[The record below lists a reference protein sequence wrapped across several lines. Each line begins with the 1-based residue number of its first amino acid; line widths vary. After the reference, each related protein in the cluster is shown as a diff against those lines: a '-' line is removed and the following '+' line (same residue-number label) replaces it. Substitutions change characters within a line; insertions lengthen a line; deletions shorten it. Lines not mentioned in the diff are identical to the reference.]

1 MMYCVRVLTGVLL
14 FALLAPAGAA
24 SSDDSWR
31 SGTRAFEQHDYEKA
45 LLIFE
50 SARDAGQRGPAVHY
64 NIGVSEYKLGRY
76 REAGKTFELIKNRFP
91 EFVAL
96 AEYNLGLVA
105 LKLNRNN
112 DARQHFRRSYDLS
125 TDDETLRTLSATM
138 LARTEPAAEVDS
150 NWFGAIGF
158 RAGYD
163 DNVALRDDLGLPLG
177 TTAESP
183 MADFYGSLGVPFTD
197 KGEFRIDAS
206 LYAVR
211 YFDLDEF
218 DQNAIRVGVLYDHDY
233 GQWRARAGVHA
244 GYGTLGGDGFDETGS
259 LSIRLDRRLTP
270 SSSFGIRYRYD
281 DISAAESL
289 FSGIEGSR
297 QRFGARYR
305 WYSGDRSLLVSLQFE
320 SNDRTDPGVSPT
332 RNRLGFDYRFTPLNG
347 WGYEAG
353 AEFRRS
359 DYDDLALVRTEDLI
373 TLRAGITR
381 TLGQNWRML
390 AAYFYSDNGSS
401 DSAFTYDRNRIA
413 LALTRF
419 F

>member
-1 MMYCVRVLTGVLL
+1 
-14 FALLAPAGAA
+14 
-24 SSDDSWR
+24 
-31 SGTRAFEQHDYEKA
+31 
-45 LLIFE
+45 
-50 SARDAGQRGPAVHY
+50 
-64 NIGVSEYKLGRY
+64 
-76 REAGKTFELIKNRFP
+76 
-91 EFVAL
+91 
-96 AEYNLGLVA
+96 
-105 LKLNRNN
+105 
-112 DARQHFRRSYDLS
+112 
-125 TDDETLRTLSATM
+125 
-138 LARTEPAAEVDS
+138 
-150 NWFGAIGF
+150 
-158 RAGYD
+158 
-163 DNVALRDDLGLPLG
+163 
-177 TTAESP
+177 
-183 MADFYGSLGVPFTD
+183 MADFYGSLGVPFTN

-211 YFDLDEF
+211 YFDIDEF

-297 QRFGARYR
+297 QRIDARYR
-305 WYSGDRSLLVSLQFE
+305 WYSGDRLLLVSLQFE

-359 DYDDLALVRTEDLI
+359 DYDDLAPVRTEDLI

-390 AAYFYSDNGSS
+390 AAYFYSDNDSS
-401 DSAFTYDRNRIA
+401 DSAFTYDRNRIT
-413 LALTRF
+413 LAMMRNF
-419 F
+419 

>member
-1 MMYCVRVLTGVLL
+1 MRMLTGTLL
-14 FALLAPAGAA
+14 IALLTPADALA
-24 SSDDSWR
+24 SDDFWQ
-31 SGTRAFEQHDYEKA
+31 SGTQAFEQDDYEKA
-45 LLIFE
+45 LVIFE
-50 SARDAGQRGPAVHY
+50 SARDAGQSGPAVHY
-64 NIGVSEYKLGRY
+64 NIGVSQYKLGRY
-76 REAGKTFELIKNRFP
+76 RDARNTFELIANRYP
-91 EFVAL
+91 RMQAL
-96 AEYNLGLVA
+96 VEYNLGLVA
-105 LKLNRNN
+105 LKLNRND

-125 TDDETLRTLSATM
+125 ADDETLRTLSATM
-138 LARTEPAAEVDS
+138 FARTEPAAEVDS

-183 MADFYGSLGVPFTD
+183 MADVYGSIGIPFSD
-197 KGEFRIDAS
+197 GGAFRFDAS

-218 DQNAIRVGVLYDHDY
+218 DQNAIRVGVIFDHYY
-233 GQWRARAGVHA
+233 GQWRTRAGVHA

-259 LSIRLDRRLTP
+259 LTIRFDRRLTQ

-297 QRFGARYR
+297 QRIDARYR
-305 WYSGDRSLLVSLQFE
+305 WYSDVRSLLVNFQVE

-332 RNRLGFDYRFTPLNG
+332 RNRLGINYRFTPFSG

-353 AEFRRS
+353 AELRRS
-359 DYDDLALVRTEDLI
+359 DYDDLIPVRTEDLI
-373 TLRAGITR
+373 TLRAGVTR
-381 TLGQNWRML
+381 TLGQDWRML
-390 AAYFYSDNGSS
+390 AEYLYSDNDSS
-401 DSAFTYDRNRIA
+401 DGTFSYDRNRIT
-413 LALTRF
+413 LTLMRTF
-419 F
+419 